1 MRVFTIRGLAW
12 AFLARSSSWSCLWWL
27 GGVNVEGGFDVTLRA
42 TNHDGLKAIFLS
54 AARAAGQEESLRVR

>member
-27 GGVNVEGGFDVTLRA
+27 GGVNVEGGFDVT
-42 TNHDGLKAIFLS
+42 
-54 AARAAGQEESLRVR
+54 